1 MSALGRDRTQTR
13 DRVRSWAFLSAATL
27 LLATPI
33 VARAVPPGE
42 TSFTAVAVCEFRAV
56 AAKHPDPKLRGGDT
70 LAGQLCPPSL
80 LPSEYEAARKVIDV
94 DPEGFAGYF
103 YANARTRYT
112 DGLLE
117 KAAAAGAEQVVVL
130 GAGFDSR
137 AYRLHDAYPNLRF
150 FEVDLPAVIEAKK
163 RTIARVLGSLPAH
176 VHYAP
181 IDFNTQSLADVLPGA
196 GYDRRR
202 RSFFIMEGVS
212 MYVAE
217 QGVAATLEFVRNN
230 ALPGS
235 EIVYD
240 YILRRVAQGDY
251 DGLYAARRG
260 ALDVAQAGEPF
271 VTGWT
276 PQEAAEFAKRH
287 GLAVHEDL
295 DAAELTRQFLIGSDG
310 KPDGR
315 IPEWFRVIDAE
326 VR

>member
-1 MSALGRDRTQTR
+1 MSRCRNCAVLI
-13 DRVRSWAFLSAATL
+13 VAAV
-27 LLATPI
+27 LLAAPLA
-33 VARAVPPGE
+33 ARAVPPGE
-42 TSFTAVAVCEFRAV
+42 TSFTALAVCEFRAI

-70 LAGQLCPPSL
+70 LAAQLCPPAL
-80 LPSEYEAARKVIDV
+80 LPSEYDAARDVIDV

-117 KAAAAGAEQVVVL
+117 RAAAAGVEQVVVL

-137 AYRLHDAYPNLRF
+137 AYRLHDAYPKLRF

-163 RTIARVLGSLPAH
+163 RNIARVLGGLPAH

-202 RSFFIMEGVS
+202 RSFFILEGVS
-212 MYVAE
+212 MYVSE
-217 QGVAATLEFVRNN
+217 QGVAATFEFVSGNSP
-230 ALPGS
+230 PGS

-240 YILRRVAQGDY
+240 YVLRRIAQGDY
-251 DGLYAARRG
+251 EGLYAARRG
-260 ALDVAQAGEPF
+260 ALGVAQAGEPF

-276 PQEAAEFAKRH
+276 PQEAAEFAKHH
-287 GLAVHEDL
+287 GLAVLEDL
-295 DAAELTRQFLIGSDG
+295 DAVELTRRFLIGSDG